1 MEDLGS
7 YPGYVDP
14 ELPNGPQQYW
24 RTNLP
29 RLEQIKAVIDPG
41 DVFHNPQSVSPV
53 GSTGRVAKLVLRK
66 RAKLRYFLDKTLQKV
81 SNSVSLAARFRRS

>member
-1 MEDLGS
+1 L

-29 RLEQIKAVIDPG
+29 RLEQIKAVVDPG
-41 DVFHNPQSVSPV
+41 DVFHNPQSVVPAGFKPLV
-53 GSTGRVAKLVLRK
+53 GK
-66 RAKLRYFLDKTLQKV
+66 RDKLRSFSAKTLQRASTRLISYADKI
-81 SNSVSLAARFRRS
+81 RP